1 MYIQDMRMGNVI
13 AGVPAGTCA
22 GETGAISLRYRKRS
36 YRSLGFFLHGGKA
49 ERVLDKDRSAL
60 MLGAAGLWQL

>member
-1 MYIQDMRMGNVI
+1 MYIQGMRMDGI
-13 AGVPAGTCA
+13 PAGKLADICTA
-22 GETGAISLRYRKRS
+22 ETGTISVRYRKQS
-36 YRSLGFFLHGGKA
+36 YRALGFFLYGRKA